1 VFIARHDRSLAAARL
16 IIGVVAVLSLVLPA
30 AARAAAP
37 PNSFSDLAERLLPS
51 VVNISTTQTLKA
63 SQGGPEM
70 PQFPPGSPLEEFFKE
85 FMERQQGGSRPDA
98 PSRKATSLGSG
109 FVIDAAGYIVTNNH
123 VIADADEISV
133 KLHDDTVFQAT
144 LVGRDPKVDLA
155 LLKIEPG
162 RKPLT
167 PVPFGNSD
175 DARVGDWVLAIG
187 NPFGFGG
194 TVTAGIVSAR
204 ARDINAGPYDD
215 FIQTDAAINRG
226 NSGGPM
232 FNMRGEVIGIN
243 SAIISP
249 SGGSIGIGFAVPASL
264 AVPVLDDLRKF
275 GKVRRGWLGIRIQ
288 SLDTDMA
295 ENIGLPDQKGA
306 LIAKVDPAGPGAKAG
321 LKDGDVVLKFDG
333 KDIGE
338 MRRLPRFVA
347 STPIGKKVEM
357 TVWREGKRQT
367 VNATVG
373 EMPEDPA
380 EQQVKGKPEQAKP
393 QAGKDGVLT
402 VTGAGLTVSSVTPQL
417 RERFGI
423 EDEAKGIVVTE
434 VKPDSPAAEKGMRPG
449 DLIIE
454 ADHKPIRSPADLG
467 KMIDEARKSGA
478 KSLLLRVENPQQL
491 RYIALPLAE
500 GKKK

>member
-85 FMERQQGGSRPDA
+85 FMERQQGGGRPDA